1 MLHSATSAAAAAAD
15 NKKKA
20 DLKKELFGSK
30 SNIASKTDSNTGGAM
45 AGVMASMNETKEKL
59 HERGEKLRQVNDKTA
74 ELANRYHEISS
85 LTRSLTYLLTDLFTY
100 LLTHSPSANDFAKLA
115 KQLNQKSNSWF

>member
-1 MLHSATSAAAAAAD
+1 MLRSVTATAGD
-15 NKKKA
+15 KKKA

-30 SNIASKTDSNTGGAM
+30 NHSNSSNSQTGGGM

-74 ELANRYHEISS
+74 ELANR
-85 LTRSLTYLLTDLFTY
+85 
-100 LLTHSPSANDFAKLA
+100 
-115 KQLNQKSNSWF
+115 